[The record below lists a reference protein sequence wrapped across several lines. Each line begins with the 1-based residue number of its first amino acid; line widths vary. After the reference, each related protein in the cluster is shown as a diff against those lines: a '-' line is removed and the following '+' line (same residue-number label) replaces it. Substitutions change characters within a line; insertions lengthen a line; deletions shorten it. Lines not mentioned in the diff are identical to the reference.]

1 MTQATITVSKQLFE
15 RRDFWKVIKAK
26 TLPSII
32 STLRRK
38 TKAPISADD
47 FMTNVS
53 PEGDKMKI
61 TFYATIQN

>member
-1 MTQATITVSKQLFE
+1 MIQATITVSRKLFE
-15 RRDFWKVIKAK
+15 RNGFWDMVRKK
-26 TLPSII
+26 TLPSI
-32 STLRRK
+32 LAVLQQK

-47 FMTNVS
+47 FKTIVS